1 MSAHQDSAAPH
12 PLISVPLVSVIVPV
26 YNGAA
31 FILSALESIRAQ
43 SYANLELLVVDD
55 GSTDNTRAVVPQCFP
70 DLQYLYQANRGPAA
84 ARNLGLQHAT
94 GEFITFLDAD
104 DLWPMGRLSHHL
116 QLLADFPLADIVI
129 GPTRMI
135 LYDESQKSEKTM
147 LPAPMIQHQVGSATY
162 RRRVF
167 ERIGNFDVTLWLG
180 EDAEWFRR
188 ALGASTEIQITAEI
202 ALDYRLRPGS
212 LSFGQSSLHKGFL
225 AALRARLHQHRA
237 TMNHAHQGEA

>member
-1 MSAHQDSAAPH
+1 MSAHQASATPQR
-12 PLISVPLVSVIVPV
+12 PVSLPLVSVIVPV

-31 FILSALESIRAQ
+31 FIHSALASITAQ

-55 GSTDNTRAVVPQCFP
+55 GSTDNTRAVVTKGFP
-70 DLQYLYQANRGPAA
+70 ALQYLYQANRGPAA
-84 ARNLGLQHAT
+84 ARNLGLHHAT
-94 GEFITFLDAD
+94 GDFIAFLDAD
-104 DLWPMGRLSHHL
+104 DLWPRGRLSHHL
-116 QLLADFPLADIVI
+116 QLFADFPLADIVI

-135 LYDESQKSEKTM
+135 LYQESGKSEEAV

-167 ERIGNFDVTLWLG
+167 EQVGNFDATLWLG

-188 ALGASTEIQITAEI
+188 ALGTSTKIQITAEI

-212 LSFGQSSLHKGFL
+212 LSFGQSSLYKGFL
-225 AALRARLHQHRA
+225 AALRTRLHQQRA
-237 TMNHAHQGEA
+237 TIHPAQEG

>member
-1 MSAHQDSAAPH
+1 MSAHKESVTPRA
-12 PLISVPLVSVIVPV
+12 LIRGPLVSVIVPV

-43 SYANLELLVVDD
+43 SCANIELLVVDD
-55 GSTDNTRAVVPQCFP
+55 GSTDNTRAVVTKCFP
-70 DLQYLYQANRGPAA
+70 NLKYLSQINRGPAA

-104 DLWPMGRLSHHL
+104 DLWPMGRLRHHL

-135 LYDESQKSEKTM
+135 LYDESQKSEEAV

-162 RRRVF
+162 RRCVF
-167 ERIGNFDVTLWLG
+167 ERVGNFDATLWLG
-180 EDAEWFRR
+180 EDAEWFCR
-188 ALGASTEIQITAEI
+188 ALGTSTQIQITTEI

-212 LSFGQSSLHKGFL
+212 LSFGKNSLHKGFL

-237 TMNHAHQGEA
+237 TVHST